1 MTLSSHYYIGEGPE
15 ADTLLTEV
23 RQSLKTAHAARTKL
37 MEDYD
42 ADALILSPWSRGK
55 PVGLGFRQEQRIPY
69 LKEGNRRYEDGFAYY
84 PKMNTKAG
92 KELSA
97 KLDAPE
103 LEFDACDYILER
115 LKLSRMVVGRH
126 SGSRTGMAM
135 YHSTAGYCFDK
146 ILVKI
151 PSGNSDSDDPM
162 PDVSDWFREVKE
174 SEWLAAQ
181 GK

>member
-1 MTLSSHYYIGEGPE
+1 MEFHYYIGEGPE
-15 ADTLLTEV
+15 ADVLLTEV

-37 MEDYD
+37 MEDYG
-42 ADALILSPWSRGK
+42 ADALILSSWSRGK
-55 PVGLGFRQEQRIPY
+55 PVGLGFRQEQSVPY
-69 LKEGNRRYEDGFAYY
+69 LKGGRRFKDGFACY
-84 PKMNTKAG
+84 PKMSTKAG

-126 SGSRTGMAM
+126 SGSRTGMAV
-135 YHSTAGYCFDK
+135 YCSTAGYCFDK
-146 ILVKI
+146 MLVKI

-162 PDVSDWFREVKE
+162 HDVPDWFREVKE